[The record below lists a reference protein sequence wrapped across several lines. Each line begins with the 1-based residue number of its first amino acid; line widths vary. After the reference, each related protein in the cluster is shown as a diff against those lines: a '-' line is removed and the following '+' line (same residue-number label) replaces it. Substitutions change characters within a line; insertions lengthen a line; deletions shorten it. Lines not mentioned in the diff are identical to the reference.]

1 MATFGCRPN
10 VTTCDTLIT
19 GLRRTGNM
27 NLTLKLHQEM
37 VNGMGDFGGI
47 YKPNVFCYGSL
58 IDGLYKLCKKTKLV
72 EANRLLELMMQRGLN
87 PVIFTYTPLLNGYCL
102 VGKVNV
108 AIALFDSMARKGFMP
123 DVFSYSVLINGYC
136 KNFNVEEAMNV
147 SREMILNGVKPT
159 IATYNILLTDLF
171 QAKKVGEV

>member
-37 VNGMGDFGGI
+37 VNGMGDFG
-47 YKPNVFCYGSL
+47 
-58 IDGLYKLCKKTKLV
+58 DKLCKKTKLV